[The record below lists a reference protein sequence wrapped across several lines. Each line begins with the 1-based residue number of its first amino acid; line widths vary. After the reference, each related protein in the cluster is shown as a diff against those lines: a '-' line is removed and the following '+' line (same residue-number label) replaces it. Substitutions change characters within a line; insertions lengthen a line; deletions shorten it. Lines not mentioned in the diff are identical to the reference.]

1 MSDTS
6 KPEKEKVLEALEILT
21 TYVKQS
27 ESPTE
32 KLASVTTEKLTISET
47 NTEPAKLTPTKSTD
61 DKSKSILPK
70 WSWSNRN
77 NTRKQEKTTT
87 AAPTEKSTTATKA
100 AAAATVAAA
109 AATATA
115 PKQTLIDSLTPKFDD
130 RGAGTIATGPNGT
143 ATTADRIHAVVTDQ
157 SNPNRESGDL
167 NPQVEA
173 LTGVSSDDVNKKA
186 QDAYNYFS
194 GFFGGKRYKKRKT
207 KRKLSKSTR
216 KSRKS

>member
-27 ESPTE
+27 EYP
-32 KLASVTTEKLTISET
+32 TEKLTISET

-87 AAPTEKSTTATKA
+87 AAPTAKSTTAVKA
-100 AAAATVAAA
+100 ATAATVATGAT
-109 AATATA
+109 AATASTQNGSIS
-115 PKQTLIDSLTPKFDD
+115 KIVTQQGLEFDD

-143 ATTADRIHAVVTDQ
+143 PTTVDRIHAVVTDQ
-157 SNPNRESGDL
+157 SNPNRDSGDI
-167 NPQVEA
+167 NKEVQEA
-173 LTGVSSDDVNKKA
+173 SNL
-186 QDAYNYFS
+186 FS

-207 KRKLSKSTR
+207 KRKSKSSR